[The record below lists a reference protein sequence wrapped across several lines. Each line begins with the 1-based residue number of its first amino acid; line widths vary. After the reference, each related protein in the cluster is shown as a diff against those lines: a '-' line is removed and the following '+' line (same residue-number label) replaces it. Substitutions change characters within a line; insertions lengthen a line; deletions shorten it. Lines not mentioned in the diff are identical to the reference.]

1 MARARKPHATAP
13 CADQDAPPPGVRPWV
28 PPRILYREPLEAI
41 AAVCA
46 PSPPAKGNPGL
57 CPVGPISS

>member
-1 MARARKPHATAP
+1 MSETSQRQT
-13 CADQDAPPPGVRPWV
+13 PGEAGAHTRRLWER
-28 PPRILYREPLEAI
+28 PRILSREPLEAV

-57 CPVGPISS
+57 CASGPISS